1 MEKKEKGSVA
11 IEEKVLGP
19 SSAQRQLRL
28 DFRELDLN
36 NIPKF
41 FNYKVFWRGSV
52 KERIFDI
59 HKDIEII
66 ETPIGN
72 YPTYKVSRRFESG
85 DARSQVFW
93 LAPDLDFSVIQIFN
107 DDGKRS

>member
-1 MEKKEKGSVA
+1 MEKKEKGLVA

-19 SSAQRQLRL
+19 SSAQLQLRL

-41 FNYKVFWRGSV
+41 LNYKVFWRGSV

-66 ETPIGN
+66 
-72 YPTYKVSRRFESG
+72 FENGGCVGLHHPSSSALCITMKG
-85 DARSQVFW
+85 QWNVTSPNSISYYR
-93 LAPDLDFSVIQIFN
+93 
-107 DDGKRS
+107 